1 MQGRVLSNSS
11 WDYDF
16 RETSSRFQQA
26 VGKTVPRRDF
36 SNSSDYEGASRAFR
50 VQGVGVF

>member
-1 MQGRVLSNSS
+1 MVQGRVLSNSS

-26 VGKTVPRRDF
+26 VGKLVPRRDF
-36 SNSSDYEGASRAFR
+36 SNSSDYEGQRAFL
-50 VQGVGVF
+50 GPSAEI